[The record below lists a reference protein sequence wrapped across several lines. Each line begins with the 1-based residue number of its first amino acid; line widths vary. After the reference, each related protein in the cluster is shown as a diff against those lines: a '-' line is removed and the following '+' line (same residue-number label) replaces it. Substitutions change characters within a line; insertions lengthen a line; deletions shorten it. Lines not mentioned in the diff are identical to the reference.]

1 MKILRK
7 NDIIL
12 FFTIA
17 IASLALVFLL
27 RAFLPQG
34 TTAVISVDNKEIA
47 SYSIFEDKTI
57 NLDGNTVIINNGTV
71 KMQSAE
77 CPLKIC
83 ERHSAISKKGESIIC
98 LPHKCIVEI
107 R

>member
-1 MKILRK
+1 MKIFKK

-12 FFTIA
+12 FCTIA
-17 IASLALVFLL
+17 IVSLALVFLL
-27 RAFLPQG
+27 HIFLPQG
-34 TTAVISVDNKEIA
+34 KIATISVDNKKIG
-47 SYSIFEDKTI
+47 SYSLFEDNTI
-57 NLDGNTVIINNGTV
+57 NLDGNTVIITNGTV
-71 KMQSAE
+71 KMQSAD

-98 LPHKCIVEI
+98 LPHKVIVEI